1 MHVVTTE
8 GSGLLNLILRL
19 LHSFFINGKN
29 VVFFEETFFLEITYV
44 TTLQR
49 KLILMLAQKQLY
61 QRFIR

>member
-19 LHSFFINGKN
+19 LHSLFINGKN
-29 VVFFEETFFLEITYV
+29 VVFFEEIFFLEITYV

-49 KLILMLAQKQLY
+49 KLILMLAQKQLS